1 MYSIAQIEIVVPNTT
16 HYTGMQTA
24 STLSKQY
31 LQMAIS
37 LLIEI
42 KYSQENHSLRFYMSP
57 LWARKQHVRK
67 ASKQTN
73 KQKWPL
79 ESDRPELEPQNYHLL
94 VVWTRWFI

>member
-24 STLSKQY
+24 SILSKQY

-73 KQKWPL
+73 KQK
-79 ESDRPELEPQNYHLL
+79 
-94 VVWTRWFI
+94 